1 MDLGDFQEL
10 MDTTSEELAKD
21 DLMQMRALESVPDNE
36 EKDAGAVPDKLTS
49 AIWWRALLIQ
59 VRAKAAVA
67 QSCPTLCDPKDCSP
81 PGSSAHGILQA
92 TILGCV
98 ATPFSR

>member
-1 MDLGDFQEL
+1 

-49 AIWWRALLIQ
+49 DNL
-59 VRAKAAVA
+59 VE
-67 QSCPTLCDPKDCSP
+67 
-81 PGSSAHGILQA
+81 GSAYS
-92 TILGCV
+92 
-98 ATPFSR
+98 SES

>member
-1 MDLGDFQEL
+1 MQIQQNRWGKGGCEGSQDMDLGDFQEL

-49 AIWWRALLIQ
+49 DNL
-59 VRAKAAVA
+59 VE
-67 QSCPTLCDPKDCSP
+67 
-81 PGSSAHGILQA
+81 GSAYSSESESS
-92 TILGCV
+92 
-98 ATPFSR
+98 SRSVVSDSL

>member
-36 EKDAGAVPDKLTS
+36 EKDAGAVPN
-49 AIWWRALLIQ
+49 
-59 VRAKAAVA
+59 
-67 QSCPTLCDPKDCSP
+67 
-81 PGSSAHGILQA
+81 
-92 TILGCV
+92 
-98 ATPFSR
+98 